1 LPGRRE
7 LAQAVERS
15 ARPGRKNEAGFLL
28 IEAVVAVA
36 LIAVC
41 AGAAL
46 AAVAAVTHAAA
57 RTLATPALTLTAQ
70 NILTDLRA
78 ATAYDPAQ
86 LAAIAGRSISFDAA
100 EPGAAGANRTI
111 QIVASVTLTGE
122 DRYVGT
128 VTARAADGSTVTVAA
143 TLVQEAP
150 APGSVIPAST
160 PATDGMRSSSAVSP
174 AASGPIPL

>member
-1 LPGRRE
+1 MGRSFR
-7 LAQAVERS
+7 AGS
-15 ARPGRKNEAGFLL
+15 TGDAGFLL

-36 LIAVC
+36 LIAIC

-57 RTLATPALTLTAQ
+57 RTRATPSLTLGAQ

-86 LAAIAGRSISFDAA
+86 LTALAGRSTAFDAV
-100 EPGAAGANRTI
+100 EPGVDGAPRRVHFVARVNR
-111 QIVASVTLTGE
+111 SGSN
-122 DRYVGT
+122 RFVGV
-128 VTARAADGSTVTVAA
+128 VTARSADGTTVTVQA

-150 APGSVIPAST
+150 APGSVIAAST
-160 PATDGMRSSSAVSP
+160 PDPIRSTAGSGAD
-174 AASGPIPL
+174 AGASGPIPL